1 MIPKKHLVR
10 KWHLILDLSSPE
22 RANVNDWA
30 SGKTYAQSST
40 RILTKQPSLS
50 WRQGSG
56 PCFQGIDI
64 KDASH
69 IVPVYPEDWTL
80 LGMQWHGQYIKDTC
94 LPLGLR

>member
-1 MIPKKHLVR
+1 MILKKHQVH

-22 RANVNDWA
+22 RASINDGISKDLCSVKYPYVDQA
-30 SGKTYAQSST
+30 AKLIMEVGVGV
-40 RILTKQPSLS
+40 LLS
-50 WRQGSG
+50 K
-56 PCFQGIDI
+56 IDI
-64 KDASH
+64 KDASC